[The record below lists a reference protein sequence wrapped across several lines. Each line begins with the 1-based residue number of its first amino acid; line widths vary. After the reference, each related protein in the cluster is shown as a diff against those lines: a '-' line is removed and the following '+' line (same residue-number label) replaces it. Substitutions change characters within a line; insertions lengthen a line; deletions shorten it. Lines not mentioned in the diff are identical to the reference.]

1 MFKRKE
7 DMKKQYINPEL
18 QVIVMK
24 TTGMLANSPI
34 PTATGKP
41 DEWGAHHFTLEDDD
55 DEEDY

>member
-1 MFKRKE
+1 
-7 DMKKQYINPEL
+7 MKKQYITPEI